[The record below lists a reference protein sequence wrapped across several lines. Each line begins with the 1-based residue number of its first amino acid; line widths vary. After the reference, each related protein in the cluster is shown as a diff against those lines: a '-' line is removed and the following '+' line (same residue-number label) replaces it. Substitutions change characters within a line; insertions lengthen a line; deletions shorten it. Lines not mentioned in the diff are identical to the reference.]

1 MDKNNVIS
9 LSGGKDSTAMLI
21 GMLERGER
29 VHSVFFF
36 DTGWEFPQMYEH
48 LDKLEAYTG
57 VKITRIH
64 PERPFTYWMLE
75 RPVIAR
81 KGENKGKVHRVGNG
95 WPSAR
100 RRWCTREKVRAIG
113 VATKGIPN
121 PVDCIG
127 IAADEV
133 HRTQKKRLLSRGD
146 TVRYPL
152 IEWGMDEAAAL
163 AYCQN
168 HGFDWGGL
176 YKHFRRVSC
185 YCCPLQRIGD
195 IRTLR
200 RHFPE
205 LWQQMLEWDRAI
217 DSNIGF
223 YNYDTVHDL
232 ERRFTEED
240 RQFKLLGA

>member
-1 MDKNNVIS
+1 
-9 LSGGKDSTAMLI
+9 
-21 GMLERGER
+21 
-29 VHSVFFF
+29 
-36 DTGWEFPQMYEH
+36 
-48 LDKLEAYTG
+48 
-57 VKITRIH
+57 
-64 PERPFTYWMLE
+64 
-75 RPVIAR
+75 
-81 KGENKGKVHRVGNG
+81 
-95 WPSAR
+95 
-100 RRWCTREKVRAIG
+100 
-113 VATKGIPN
+113 
-121 PVDCIG
+121 
-127 IAADEV
+127 
-133 HRTQKKRLLSRGD
+133 
-146 TVRYPL
+146 
-152 IEWGMDEAAAL
+152 MDEAAAL